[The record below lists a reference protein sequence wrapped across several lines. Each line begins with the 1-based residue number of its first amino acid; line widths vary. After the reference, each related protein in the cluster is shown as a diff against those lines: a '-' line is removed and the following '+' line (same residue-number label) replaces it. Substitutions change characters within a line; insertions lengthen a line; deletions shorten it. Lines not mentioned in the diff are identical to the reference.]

1 MGEYAAKWR
10 GFCLGISSDIRKGTS
25 ISKPASPKP
34 QGIIKKTEQRNP
46 NSTDIDLKSTAEI
59 VQIFHEED
67 QKAIAAVAAE
77 SDAIAHAIDLCV
89 AAFRDGGRLFYV
101 GAGTSG
107 RLGVL
112 DASECPPTFSTPP
125 EMVQGI
131 IAGGDVALRRSVEG
145 EEDKPERGAQVVR
158 ERELTSQDVLV
169 GIASSGRT
177 PYVMGALKEAHTI
190 GATTIFF
197 CCVPPP
203 EQLKG
208 WVTHFITPIV
218 GPEIITG
225 STRLKAG
232 TATKLVLN
240 MLTTVSMIKLGKV
253 YNNLMVDVNASNTK
267 LVARSIRIVQA
278 VTGVDLATAEAA
290 LAQAK
295 GQAKLAIV
303 MLAKGL
309 NPIDANALL
318 EKHSGFLRHIL
329 D

>member
-1 MGEYAAKWR
+1 MQ
-10 GFCLGISSDIRKGTS
+10 ST
-25 ISKPASPKP
+25 
-34 QGIIKKTEQRNP
+34 TEEQNL
-46 NSTDIDLKSTAEI
+46 NSVDIDLKSTSDI
-59 VQIFHEED
+59 VRIFHEED
-67 QKAIAAVAAE
+67 RKAIKAVEAE
-77 SDAIAHAIDLCV
+77 SEAIAHAIELCV
-89 AAFRDGGRLFYV
+89 TAFRTGGRLFYV

-131 IAGGDVALRRSVEG
+131 IAGGDIALRRSVEG
-145 EEDKPERGAQVVR
+145 EEDKPERGALAVR
-158 ERELTSQDVLV
+158 ERRLTAQDVLV

-177 PYVMGALKEAHTI
+177 PYVIGALREAHTI

-203 EQLKG
+203 EQLTE

-218 GPEIITG
+218 GPEIIAG

-240 MLTTVSMIKLGKV
+240 MLTTISMIKLGKV
-253 YNNLMVDVNASNTK
+253 YNNLMVDVHASNTK

-278 VTGVDLATAEAA
+278 VTGVDTEVAEEA
-290 LAQAK
+290 LSQAN
-295 GQAKLAIV
+295 GRAKLAIV
-303 MLAKGL
+303 MLVKGL
-309 NPIDANALL
+309 NSTDANTLL
-318 EKHSGFLRHIL
+318 EEHEGFLRQIL

>member
-1 MGEYAAKWR
+1 MEGGYTER
-10 GFCLGISSDIRKGTS
+10 HINIQTRLTE
-25 ISKPASPKP
+25 P
-34 QGIIKKTEQRNP
+34 QGIIKKTEQQNL
-46 NSTDIDLKSTAEI
+46 NSLDIDLKSTSEI
-59 VQIFHEED
+59 VRIFHEED
-67 QKAIAAVAAE
+67 RNAIKAVEAE
-77 SDAIAHAIDLCV
+77 SEAIVHAIELCV
-89 AAFRDGGRLFYV
+89 AAFRTGGRLFYV

-145 EEDKPERGAQVVR
+145 EEDKPESGARTVR
-158 ERELTSQDVLV
+158 EQQLTSQDVLV

-177 PYVMGALKEAHTI
+177 PYVIGALREARAI
-190 GATTIFF
+190 GATTILL

-208 WVTHFITPIV
+208 WVTHFIAPIV
-218 GPEIITG
+218 GPEIIAG

-253 YNNLMVDVNASNTK
+253 YNNLMVDVHASNTK

-278 VTGVDLATAEAA
+278 ITGVDAAVAEEA
-290 LAQAK
+290 LVRAS
-295 GQAKLAIV
+295 GRVKLAIV

-309 NPIDANALL
+309 NPTDANTLL
-318 EKHSGFLRHIL
+318 EEHEGFLRQIL

>member
-1 MGEYAAKWR
+1 MQ
-10 GFCLGISSDIRKGTS
+10 
-25 ISKPASPKP
+25 P
-34 QGIIKKTEQRNP
+34 TESRNLD
-46 NSTDIDLKSTAEI
+46 STNIDAKSTSEI

-67 QKAIAAVAAE
+67 RKAVAAVEAE
-77 SDAIAHAIDLCV
+77 SEAIARAIELCIN
-89 AAFRDGGRLFYV
+89 AFRSGGRLFYV

-145 EEDKPERGAQVVR
+145 EEDKPESGASAVR
-158 ERELTSQDVLV
+158 ERQLTQRDVIV

-177 PYVMGALKEAHTI
+177 PYVIGALKEAHAV
-190 GATTIFF
+190 GATTMFL

-203 EQLKG
+203 EQLTE

-218 GPEIITG
+218 GPEIIAG

-253 YNNLMVDVNASNTK
+253 YDNLMVDVHASNTK

-278 VTGVDLATAEAA
+278 VTGVDTAVAEKALAEA
-290 LAQAK
+290 
-295 GQAKLAIV
+295 GGHAKLAIV
-303 MLAKGL
+303 MLTKGL
-309 NPIDANALL
+309 NPTDANALL
-318 EKHSGFLRHIL
+318 EKHSGFLRQIL

>member
-1 MGEYAAKWR
+1 MH
-10 GFCLGISSDIRKGTS
+10 ST
-25 ISKPASPKP
+25 
-34 QGIIKKTEQRNP
+34 TEQRNL
-46 NSTDIDLKSTAEI
+46 NSTEIDMKKVSEI

-67 QKAIAAVAAE
+67 RKAVAAVEAE

-89 AAFRDGGRLFYV
+89 TAFRAGGRLFYI

-145 EEDKPERGAQVVR
+145 EEDRPERGAQAIR
-158 ERELTSQDVLV
+158 ECQLIPQDVLV

-177 PYVMGALKEAHTI
+177 PYVIGALKAAHAI
-190 GATTIFF
+190 GATTIFL
-197 CCVPPP
+197 CCVEPP
-203 EQLKG
+203 EQLKA
-208 WVTHFITPIV
+208 WVTHFVAPIV

-253 YNNLMVDVNASNTK
+253 YDNLMVDVHASNTK
-267 LVARSIRIVQA
+267 LVERSIRIVQA
-278 VTGVDLATAEAA
+278 VTGVDAAVAEAT
-290 LAQAK
+290 LAQAG

-303 MLAKGL
+303 MLSERLTAA
-309 NPIDANALL
+309 DAGALL
-318 EKHSGFLRHIL
+318 ERHSGFLRSVL
-329 D
+329 DKKQ

>member
-1 MGEYAAKWR
+1 M
-10 GFCLGISSDIRKGTS
+10 
-25 ISKPASPKP
+25 
-34 QGIIKKTEQRNP
+34 
-46 NSTDIDLKSTAEI
+46 KSTPEI

-67 QKAIAAVAAE
+67 RKAVAAVE
-77 SDAIAHAIDLCV
+77 AEFDAIVRAIDLCV
-89 AAFRDGGRLFYV
+89 EAFRAGGRLFYV

-107 RLGVL
+107 RFGVL

-131 IAGGDVALRRSVEG
+131 IAGGDVALRRAVEG
-145 EEDKPERGAQVVR
+145 AEDKPERGAQAIR
-158 ERELTSQDVLV
+158 ERALTPQDVLV

-177 PYVMGALKEAHTI
+177 PYVIGALKEAHII
-190 GATTIFF
+190 GATTIFL
-197 CCVPPP
+197 CCVQPP
-203 EQLKG
+203 EQLKA

-253 YNNLMVDVNASNTK
+253 YDNLMVDVHASNAK

-278 VTGVDLATAEAA
+278 VTGVDAAIAEAA
-290 LAQAK
+290 LAQA
-295 GQAKLAIV
+295 GGRAKLAIV

-309 NPIDANALL
+309 NPADADALL
-318 EKHSGFLRHIL
+318 KRHAGFLREIL
-329 D
+329 DTEH

>member
-1 MGEYAAKWR
+1 MQ
-10 GFCLGISSDIRKGTS
+10 ST
-25 ISKPASPKP
+25 
-34 QGIIKKTEQRNP
+34 TERQNL
-46 NSTDIDLKSTAEI
+46 NSVDIDLKSTPEI
-59 VQIFHEED
+59 VRIFHEED
-67 QKAIAAVAAE
+67 RKAIKAVEAE
-77 SDAIAHAIDLCV
+77 SEAIAHAIELCV
-89 AAFRDGGRLFYV
+89 AAFRAGGRLFYI

-145 EEDKPERGAQVVR
+145 EEDKPEKGALAVR
-158 ERELTSQDVLV
+158 ERRLTAQDVLV

-177 PYVMGALKEAHTI
+177 PYVIGALREAHTL

-197 CCVPPP
+197 SCVPPP

-218 GPEIITG
+218 GPEVIAG

-253 YNNLMVDVNASNTK
+253 YNNLMVDVHASNTK

-278 VTGVDLATAEAA
+278 VTGVDTEVAEKA
-290 LAQAK
+290 LAQAN
-295 GQAKLAIV
+295 GRAKLAIV
-303 MLAKGL
+303 MLVKGL
-309 NPIDANALL
+309 NATDANTLL
-318 EKHSGFLRHIL
+318 EEHEGFLRQIL

>member
-1 MGEYAAKWR
+1 MHA
-10 GFCLGISSDIRKGTS
+10 T
-25 ISKPASPKP
+25 
-34 QGIIKKTEQRNP
+34 TEQRNLS
-46 NSTDIDLKSTAEI
+46 STGIDLKSTSEI

-67 QKAIAAVAAE
+67 RKAVAAVEAE
-77 SDAIAHAIDLCV
+77 SDAIARAIDLCV
-89 AAFRDGGRLFYV
+89 DAFRAGGRLFYV

-145 EEDKPERGAQVVR
+145 EEDKPERGAQAI
-158 ERELTSQDVLV
+158 RELQLTPQDVLV

-177 PYVMGALKEAHTI
+177 PYVIGALKEAHI
-190 GATTIFF
+190 IRATTIFL
-197 CCVPPP
+197 CCVHPP
-203 EQLKG
+203 EQLKE

-253 YNNLMVDVNASNTK
+253 YDNLMVDVHASNAK
-267 LVARSIRIVQA
+267 LIERSNRIVQA
-278 VTGVDLATAEAA
+278 VTGVDTAVAEAT
-290 LAQAK
+290 LAQA
-295 GQAKLAIV
+295 GGRAKLAIV

-309 NPIDANALL
+309 NPTDAEALL
-318 EKHSGFLRHIL
+318 ERHDGFLRGIL
-329 D
+329 DKEY

>member
-1 MGEYAAKWR
+1 ME
-10 GFCLGISSDIRKGTS
+10 ST
-25 ISKPASPKP
+25 
-34 QGIIKKTEQRNP
+34 TEQQNL
-46 NSTDIDLKSTAEI
+46 NSVDIDLKSTSEI
-59 VQIFHEED
+59 VRIFHEED
-67 QKAIAAVAAE
+67 RKAMEAVEAESEAIA
-77 SDAIAHAIDLCV
+77 DAIELCV
-89 AAFRDGGRLFYV
+89 AAFRTGGRLFYV

-112 DASECPPTFSTPP
+112 DASECPPTFSTSP

-131 IAGGDVALRRSVEG
+131 IAGGDIALRRSVEG
-145 EEDKPERGAQVVR
+145 EEDKPDSGMRAVR
-158 ERELTSQDVLV
+158 ERHLTPQDVLV

-177 PYVMGALKEAHTI
+177 PYVIGALKEAHTI
-190 GATTIFF
+190 GATTILL

-203 EQLKG
+203 EQLKR

-218 GPEIITG
+218 GPEIIAG

-253 YNNLMVDVNASNTK
+253 YNNLMVDVHASNTK
-267 LVARSIRIVQA
+267 LVERSVRIVQA
-278 VTGVDLATAEAA
+278 ITGVDAAVAEAT
-290 LAQAK
+290 LARAD
-295 GQAKLAIV
+295 GRAKLAIV

-309 NPIDANALL
+309 NLTDANTLL
-318 EKHSGFLRHIL
+318 EKHGGFLRQIL

>member
-1 MGEYAAKWR
+1 MQ
-10 GFCLGISSDIRKGTS
+10 ST
-25 ISKPASPKP
+25 
-34 QGIIKKTEQRNP
+34 TEQRNL
-46 NSTDIDLKSTAEI
+46 NSTEIDLKSISEI

-67 QKAIAAVAAE
+67 RKAVAAVEAE

-89 AAFRDGGRLFYV
+89 TAFRAGGRLFYI

-112 DASECPPTFSTPP
+112 DASECPPTFSTPS

-145 EEDKPERGAQVVR
+145 EEDRPERGAQVIR
-158 ERELTSQDVLV
+158 ERQLTPQDVLV

-177 PYVMGALKEAHTI
+177 PYVIGALKEAHAI
-190 GATTIFF
+190 GATTIFL
-197 CCVPPP
+197 CCVQPP
-203 EQLKG
+203 EQLKK
-208 WVTHFITPIV
+208 WVTHFVAPIV

-253 YNNLMVDVNASNTK
+253 YDNLMIDVHASNTK
-267 LVARSIRIVQA
+267 LVERSIRIVQA
-278 VTGVDLATAEAA
+278 VTGVDAAVAEAT
-290 LAQAK
+290 LVQA
-295 GQAKLAIV
+295 GGRAKLAIV
-303 MLAKGL
+303 MLAEGV
-309 NPIDANALL
+309 NSTDADILL
-318 EKHSGFLRHIL
+318 ERHAGFLRKIVDKEH
-329 D
+329 

>member
-1 MGEYAAKWR
+1 
-10 GFCLGISSDIRKGTS
+10 
-25 ISKPASPKP
+25 
-34 QGIIKKTEQRNP
+34 
-46 NSTDIDLKSTAEI
+46 
-59 VQIFHEED
+59 
-67 QKAIAAVAAE
+67 
-77 SDAIAHAIDLCV
+77 
-89 AAFRDGGRLFYV
+89 
-101 GAGTSG
+101 
-107 RLGVL
+107 
-112 DASECPPTFSTPP
+112 
-125 EMVQGI
+125 MVQGI

-145 EEDKPERGAQVVR
+145 EEDKPESGMHAVR
-158 ERELTSQDVLV
+158 ERQLTSQDVLV

-177 PYVMGALKEAHTI
+177 PYVIGALREAHTL

-218 GPEIITG
+218 GPEIIAG

-253 YNNLMVDVNASNTK
+253 YNNLMVDVHASNTK

-278 VTGVDLATAEAA
+278 ATGVDAAVAEAA
-290 LAQAK
+290 LAQAE
-295 GQAKLAIV
+295 GHAKLAIV
-303 MLAKGL
+303 TLAKGL
-309 NPIDANALL
+309 NPRDANTLL
-318 EKHSGFLRHIL
+318 EEHGGFLRQIL

>member
-1 MGEYAAKWR
+1 MEGGYTER
-10 GFCLGISSDIRKGTS
+10 HINIQTRLTE
-25 ISKPASPKP
+25 P
-34 QGIIKKTEQRNP
+34 QGIIKKTEQQNL
-46 NSTDIDLKSTAEI
+46 NSLDIDLKSTSEI
-59 VQIFHEED
+59 VRIFHEED
-67 QKAIAAVAAE
+67 RNAIKAVEAE
-77 SDAIAHAIDLCV
+77 SEAIAHAIELCV
-89 AAFRDGGRLFYV
+89 AAFRAGGRLFYV

-112 DASECPPTFSTPP
+112 DASECPPTFRTPP

-145 EEDKPERGAQVVR
+145 EEDKPESGARTVR
-158 ERELTSQDVLV
+158 EQQLTSQDVLV

-177 PYVMGALKEAHTI
+177 PYVIGALREARAI
-190 GATTIFF
+190 GATTILL

-208 WVTHFITPIV
+208 WVTHFIAPIV
-218 GPEIITG
+218 GPEIIAG

-240 MLTTVSMIKLGKV
+240 MLTTVSMIKLGKI
-253 YNNLMVDVNASNTK
+253 YNNLMVDVHASNTK

-278 VTGVDLATAEAA
+278 ITGVDAAVAEEA
-290 LAQAK
+290 LVRAS
-295 GQAKLAIV
+295 GRVKLAIV

-309 NPIDANALL
+309 NPTDANTLL
-318 EKHSGFLRHIL
+318 EEHEGFLRQIL

>member
-1 MGEYAAKWR
+1 MH
-10 GFCLGISSDIRKGTS
+10 ST
-25 ISKPASPKP
+25 
-34 QGIIKKTEQRNP
+34 TEQRNP
-46 NSTDIDLKSTAEI
+46 NSTEIDLKKISEI

-67 QKAIAAVAAE
+67 RKAVAAVAAE

-89 AAFRDGGRLFYV
+89 TAFRAGGRLFYI

-145 EEDKPERGAQVVR
+145 EEDCPERGAQAIR
-158 ERELTSQDVLV
+158 ERQLTAQDVLV

-177 PYVMGALKEAHTI
+177 PYVIGALKAAHTI
-190 GATTIFF
+190 GATTIFL
-197 CCVPPP
+197 CCVEPP
-203 EQLKG
+203 EQFKE
-208 WVTHFITPIV
+208 WVTHFVAPIV

-253 YNNLMVDVNASNTK
+253 YDNLMVDVHASNTK
-267 LVARSIRIVQA
+267 LVERSIRIVQA
-278 VTGVDLATAEAA
+278 VTGVDATVAEAT
-290 LAQAK
+290 LAQAG

-303 MLAKGL
+303 MLSEGL
-309 NPIDANALL
+309 NATDADALL
-318 EKHSGFLRHIL
+318 ERHSGFLRGVL
-329 D
+329 DKKP

>member
-1 MGEYAAKWR
+1 MQ
-10 GFCLGISSDIRKGTS
+10 ST
-25 ISKPASPKP
+25 
-34 QGIIKKTEQRNP
+34 TEEQNL
-46 NSTDIDLKSTAEI
+46 NSLDIDLKSTSEI
-59 VQIFHEED
+59 VRIFHEED
-67 QKAIAAVAAE
+67 RQAIKAVEAE
-77 SDAIAHAIDLCV
+77 SEAIVRAIELCV
-89 AAFRDGGRLFYV
+89 AAFRAGGRLFYV

-112 DASECPPTFSTPP
+112 DASECPPTFSTPS

-145 EEDKPERGAQVVR
+145 EEDKPDSGMRAVR
-158 ERELTSQDVLV
+158 ERQLTSRDVLI

-177 PYVMGALKEAHTI
+177 PYVIGALREARAI
-190 GATTIFF
+190 GATTIFL

-203 EQLKG
+203 EEVKR

-253 YNNLMVDVNASNTK
+253 YNNLMVDVHASNTK

-278 VTGVDLATAEAA
+278 VTGVDAAVAEEA
-290 LAQAK
+290 LARA
-295 GQAKLAIV
+295 GGHAKLAIV
-303 MLAKGL
+303 MLTRRL
-309 NPIDANALL
+309 NATDANTLL
-318 EKHSGFLRHIL
+318 EEHEGFLRHIL

>member
-1 MGEYAAKWR
+1 MQ
-10 GFCLGISSDIRKGTS
+10 ST
-25 ISKPASPKP
+25 
-34 QGIIKKTEQRNP
+34 TEEQNL
-46 NSTDIDLKSTAEI
+46 NSLDIDLKSTSEI
-59 VQIFHEED
+59 VRIFHEED
-67 QKAIAAVAAE
+67 RQAIKAVEAE
-77 SDAIAHAIDLCV
+77 SGAIVRAIELCV
-89 AAFRDGGRLFYV
+89 AAFRAGGRLFYV

-112 DASECPPTFSTPP
+112 DASECPPTFSTPS

-145 EEDKPERGAQVVR
+145 EEDKPESGARTVR
-158 ERELTSQDVLV
+158 EQQFTSQDVLV

-177 PYVMGALKEAHTI
+177 PYVIGALREAHAI
-190 GATTIFF
+190 GATTIFL

-203 EQLKG
+203 EEVKR
-208 WVTHFITPIV
+208 WVTHFIAPIV

-253 YNNLMVDVNASNTK
+253 YNNLMVDVHASNTK

-278 VTGVDLATAEAA
+278 VTGVDAAVAEEA
-290 LAQAK
+290 LARA
-295 GQAKLAIV
+295 GGHAKLAIV
-303 MLAKGL
+303 MLTRRL
-309 NPIDANALL
+309 NATDANTLL
-318 EKHSGFLRHIL
+318 EEHEGFLRHIL

>member
-1 MGEYAAKWR
+1 MQ
-10 GFCLGISSDIRKGTS
+10 ST
-25 ISKPASPKP
+25 
-34 QGIIKKTEQRNP
+34 TEQQNL
-46 NSTDIDLKSTAEI
+46 NSVDIDLKSTSEI
-59 VQIFHEED
+59 VRIFHEED
-67 QKAIAAVAAE
+67 RKAVAAVEAE
-77 SDAIAHAIDLCV
+77 SEAIARAIELCIN
-89 AAFRDGGRLFYV
+89 AFRSGGRLFYV

-125 EMVQGI
+125 EMVQGV

-145 EEDKPERGAQVVR
+145 EEDKPESGAHAVR
-158 ERELTSQDVLV
+158 ERQLTPRDVIV

-177 PYVMGALKEAHTI
+177 PYVIGALKEAHAV

-203 EQLKG
+203 EELKE

-218 GPEIITG
+218 GPEIIAG

-253 YNNLMVDVNASNTK
+253 YNNLMVDVHASNTK

-278 VTGVDLATAEAA
+278 VTGVDAATAETA
-290 LAQAK
+290 LAEA
-295 GQAKLAIV
+295 GGRAKLAIV
-303 MLAKGL
+303 MLTKGL
-309 NPIDANALL
+309 NPTDANALL
-318 EKHSGFLRHIL
+318 EKHSGFLRQIL
-329 D
+329 E

>member
-1 MGEYAAKWR
+1 MHTV
-10 GFCLGISSDIRKGTS
+10 L
-25 ISKPASPKP
+25 P
-34 QGIIKKTEQRNP
+34 QGIIKKTEQQNL
-46 NSTDIDLKSTAEI
+46 NSVDIDLKSTPEI
-59 VQIFHEED
+59 VRIFHEED
-67 QKAIAAVAAE
+67 RKAVAAVEAE
-77 SDAIAHAIDLCV
+77 SEAIAQAIELCV
-89 AAFRDGGRLFYV
+89 AAFRTGGRLFYV

-145 EEDKPERGAQVVR
+145 EEDKPESGALAVR
-158 ERELTSQDVLV
+158 ERQLTSQDVLV

-177 PYVMGALKEAHTI
+177 PYVIGALREAHTI
-190 GATTIFF
+190 GAKTIFL
-197 CCVPPP
+197 CCVSPP

-218 GPEIITG
+218 GPEIIAG

-240 MLTTVSMIKLGKV
+240 MLTTASMIKLGKV
-253 YNNLMVDVNASNTK
+253 YNNLMVDVHASNTK
-267 LVARSIRIVQA
+267 LVERSIRIVQA
-278 VTGVDLATAEAA
+278 VTGVDTEMAEEA
-290 LAQAK
+290 LTRA
-295 GQAKLAIV
+295 GGRAKLAIV

-309 NPIDANALL
+309 NPTDANTLL
-318 EKHSGFLRHIL
+318 EEHEGFLRQIL

>member
-1 MGEYAAKWR
+1 MQ
-10 GFCLGISSDIRKGTS
+10 ST
-25 ISKPASPKP
+25 
-34 QGIIKKTEQRNP
+34 TEQRNL
-46 NSTDIDLKSTAEI
+46 NSTDIDLKSTSEM

-67 QKAIAAVAAE
+67 KKAVAAVEAE
-77 SDAIAHAIDLCV
+77 SEAIAHAIDLCV
-89 AAFRDGGRLFYV
+89 DAFRSGGRLFYV

-145 EEDKPERGAQVVR
+145 EEDKPGRGAQAIR
-158 ERELTSQDVLV
+158 ERQLTSKDVLV

-177 PYVMGALKEAHTI
+177 PYVIGALKEAHAI
-190 GATTIFF
+190 GTTTIFL

-203 EQLKG
+203 AHLKAY
-208 WVTHFITPIV
+208 VTHFITPVV

-240 MLTTVSMIKLGKV
+240 MLTTAAMIKLGKV
-253 YNNLMVDVNASNTK
+253 YNNLMVDVHASNTK
-267 LVARSIRIVQA
+267 LVARSIRIVQT
-278 VTGVDLATAEAA
+278 VTGVDASTAEAA
-290 LAQAK
+290 LTQAD
-295 GQAKLAIV
+295 GRAKVAIV
-303 MLAKGL
+303 MLTKQIEAT
-309 NPIDANALL
+309 DAIALL
-318 EKHSGFLRHIL
+318 EEHNGILRSL
-329 D
+329 LPSRNL

>member
-1 MGEYAAKWR
+1 MQ
-10 GFCLGISSDIRKGTS
+10 ST
-25 ISKPASPKP
+25 
-34 QGIIKKTEQRNP
+34 TEQRNP

-67 QKAIAAVAAE
+67 QNAVAAVAAA

-89 AAFRDGGRLFYV
+89 AAFRNGGRLFYI

-145 EEDKPERGAQVVR
+145 EEDKPERGAHAIR
-158 ERELTSQDVLV
+158 ERQLTPQDVLL

-177 PYVMGALKEAHTI
+177 PYVIGALKEAHAI
-190 GATTIFF
+190 GATTMFL

-203 EQLKG
+203 EELKG

-278 VTGVDLATAEAA
+278 VTGVDAAAAEAA
-290 LAQAK
+290 LAQA
-295 GQAKLAIV
+295 GGRAKLAIV

-309 NPIDANALL
+309 NPTDANALL

>member
-1 MGEYAAKWR
+1 MQ
-10 GFCLGISSDIRKGTS
+10 ST
-25 ISKPASPKP
+25 
-34 QGIIKKTEQRNP
+34 TEQQNL
-46 NSTDIDLKSTAEI
+46 NSVDIDLKSTSEI

-67 QKAIAAVAAE
+67 RKAIKAVEAE
-77 SDAIAHAIDLCV
+77 SEAIAHAIESCV
-89 AAFRDGGRLFYV
+89 AAFRAGGRLFYV

-112 DASECPPTFSTPP
+112 DASECPPTFSTSP

-145 EEDKPERGAQVVR
+145 EEDKPESGTLAVR
-158 ERELTSQDVLV
+158 ERQLTSRDVIV

-177 PYVMGALKEAHTI
+177 PYVIGALKEAHTL
-190 GATTIFF
+190 GATTIFL

-218 GPEIITG
+218 GPEIIAG

-253 YNNLMVDVNASNTK
+253 YNNLMVDVNASNVK

-278 VTGVDLATAEAA
+278 VTGVDAAVAEEA
-290 LAQAK
+290 LTRAD
-295 GQAKLAIV
+295 GRAKLAIV

-309 NPIDANALL
+309 NPTDANALL
-318 EKHSGFLRHIL
+318 EEHEGFLRQIL